1 MPPEPSADL
10 RQMTA
15 LGRAI
20 EDDSFAI
27 IDREVGPHDHGPA
40 EWEVVRRI
48 IHATA
53 DFEFKWS
60 TRFSHDAAVRGAE
73 AIARGAP
80 IVADVKMIVIGLN
93 AARLAQ
99 FGCVPHTFIDEP
111 DVISAAK
118 AGGTTRAVESM
129 RRAHREGLLH
139 GGIVAIGNAPT
150 ALLEV
155 VRLHREEGVTP
166 ALVLGLP
173 VGFVNA
179 VESKEA
185 LMQVPIPSVVT
196 RGRKGGST
204 ITVAALH
211 AFLHLAAGDL
221 R

>member
-1 MPPEPSADL
+1 MTSEPAADL

-27 IDREVGPHDHGPA
+27 IDREVGPHDHDRYA
-40 EWEVVRRI
+40 WEVVRRI

-53 DFEFKWS
+53 DFEFKWT
-60 TRFSHDAAVRGAE
+60 TRFGNDATSRGAA
-73 AIARGAP
+73 AIRRGAP
-80 IVADVKMIVIGLN
+80 IVADVKMIVVGLN
-93 AARLAQ
+93 APRLAS
-99 FGCVPHTFIDEP
+99 FGCSTHTFIDDP
-111 DVISAAK
+111 QVIADAR
-118 AGGTTRAVESM
+118 AGGTTRAVEAM
-129 RRAHREGLLH
+129 RRAHREGLVH
-139 GGIVAIGNAPT
+139 GGVLAIGNAPT
-150 ALLEV
+150 ALLEI

-166 ALVLGLP
+166 ALVLGMP

-185 LMQVPIPSVVT
+185 LAETDIPYVIT